1 MLWKHEA
8 QRSHTCDHTLM
19 SRPAHT
25 QCSLLVFSSD
35 SLSDMLQSYWKF
47 HHLQRREPE
56 RHEDVDKSWGNCCGG
71 GGWERE
77 GEREKGGGVIVEK
90 LDIASLLHLTPS
102 TSDLLDVTECTYCKD
117 SNDQHPH
124 PNANRHFSIFIYN
137 FQDASRSI
145 YLSREW
151 IKL

>member
-1 MLWKHEA
+1 MKIWSSKVTYMW
-8 QRSHTCDHTLM
+8 SHPYVKTCTHTMQPIGLFFWQ
-19 SRPAHT
+19 PKWYAAK
-25 QCSLLVFSSD
+25 LLKISS
-35 SLSDMLQSYWKF
+35 STEK
-47 HHLQRREPE
+47 

-71 GGWERE
+71 GGWRRE
-77 GEREKGGGVIVEK
+77 GESERGGGVIVEK

-102 TSDLLDVTECTYCKD
+102 TSDLLDITECTYCKD

-124 PNANRHFSIFIYN
+124 PNANWHFSIFIYN

-145 YLSREW
+145 NLSREW